1 MEYSQQVLARSG
13 RMRGTAKRGRI
24 QRFVDR
30 VGCAW
35 CGGTG
40 QDGKLGSRCSVCGGN
55 GNIKLAAFVVA
66 CMKCAGSGMEGGA
79 LTCLACRGIGVVPVR
94 AGAGACPKC
103 RGTGEQGVFYCEG
116 CKGQGV
122 V

>member
-1 MEYSQQVLARSG
+1 MEYSQRVLARSG
-13 RMRGTAKRGRI
+13 KMRGMAKGARI

-35 CGGTG
+35 CDGTG
-40 QDGKLGSRCSVCGGN
+40 QDGKLGSRCAVCGGN
-55 GNIKLAAFVVA
+55 GDIKLAAFA
-66 CMKCAGSGMEGGA
+66 ITCLKCHGSGREGGA

-94 AGAGACPKC
+94 PEAGPCPKC
-103 RGTGEQGVFYCEG
+103 RGTGEDGVFYCGG